1 MTQKARYG
9 TNFCVPYYK
18 ENIPSAN
25 IDEPSDFYK
34 AESLLNDWD
43 QK

>member
-1 MTQKARYG
+1 MEQILRSLLQ
-9 TNFCVPYYK
+9 
-18 ENIPSAN
+18 EDIPSAN